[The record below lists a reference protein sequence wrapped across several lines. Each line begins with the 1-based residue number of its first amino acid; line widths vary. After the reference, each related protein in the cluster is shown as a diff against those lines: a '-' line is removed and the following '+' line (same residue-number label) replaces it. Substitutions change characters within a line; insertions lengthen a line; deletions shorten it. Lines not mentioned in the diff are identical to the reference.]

1 MVVPSKISD
10 NTLNYAAKYRSKAR
24 IPALSYMHWHN
35 SVSWLCDMNVQET
48 KKNVD

>member
-1 MVVPSKISD
+1 MVVPTKISD

-35 SVSWLCDMNVQET
+35 SVSKPIQN
-48 KKNVD
+48 